1 MKREK
6 SFYPTPETISK
17 EWLLVDATDQ
27 VLGRLA
33 AQVAFILRGKH
44 KVTFTP
50 SVDMGD
56 HVVVVNADKVRVT
69 GKKLVQKKYYRHSG
83 YPGGL
88 KETSLK
94 DQLKKDSTKVI
105 YDAIKGMLPHNRIGR
120 QMLTKVRVVAG
131 SDNPHKG
138 QNPRHITLAQ

>member
-6 SFYPTPETISK
+6 SFYPTAETMSK
-17 EWLLVDATDQ
+17 EWVLIDATDK

-33 AQVAFILRGKH
+33 SQVAFILRGKH

-50 SVDMGD
+50 SMDMGD
-56 HVVVVNADKVRVT
+56 HVVIVNAEKIKVT
-69 GKKLVQKKYYRHSG
+69 GKKLVQKNYYRHSG

-88 KETSLK
+88 KVTSLREQLNK
-94 DQLKKDSTKVI
+94 DASKVL

-120 QMLTKVRVVAG
+120 KMLTKVRVVVG

-138 QNPRHITLAQ
+138 QNPREISITE